1 MIMEIKPLK
10 IGNLVAKLP
19 IIQGGMGVG
28 VSLSK
33 LAGAVARCGGIG
45 VISAA
50 QPGYKEE
57 DFLKNNLE
65 ANVRALKNHI
75 KKAKEISNGGIIGVN
90 IMVAMERYD
99 KFVKAAID
107 GGADLIISGAGIPKD
122 LPKIAKGYGIK
133 LAPIVSSIKGAKLI
147 LRMWDKRVGVVP
159 DLIIVEGPRAG
170 GHLGFKND
178 EIEEKI
184 DCLEDEIIG
193 IVEAKKEYEEKYNKE
208 IPVIAAGGIFDGNDI
223 AKFLKLGASGVQMG
237 TRFVGTKECDA
248 SDEFKNAYVESTK
261 EDIVILKSPVG
272 MPGRGMNNKFIKT
285 LTTTGKIPIKRC
297 YDCLIPC
304 NPKDTPYCISEA
316 LINAAKGDLD
326 NGLVFCGSNAHR
338 VDKIVTVENLM
349 NELKEEILKA

>member
-1 MIMEIKPLK
+1 MDIKPLK
-10 IGNLVAKLP
+10 IGNLVSKLP

-33 LAGAVARCGGIG
+33 LAGAVAKCGGIG

-65 ANVRALKNHI
+65 ANVRALKEHI

-99 KFVKAAID
+99 KFVKAAIE

-122 LPKIAKGYGIK
+122 LPNIAKGYGIK

-147 LRMWDKRVGVVP
+147 LKMWDKRAGVAP
-159 DLIIVEGPRAG
+159 DMIVVEGPKAG

-184 DCLEDEIIG
+184 DCLEDEIVG
-193 IVEAKKEYEEKYNKE
+193 IVEVKKEYEEKYNKE
-208 IPVIAAGGIFDGNDI
+208 IPVIAAGGVYTGQDI
-223 AKFLKLGASGVQMG
+223 AKFMKLGAAGVQMG
-237 TRFVGTKECDA
+237 TRFVATEECDA
-248 SDEFKNAYVESTK
+248 SQAFKEYYVKSAK

-285 LTTTGKIPIKRC
+285 LTADGKIPIKRC

-304 NPKDTPYCISEA
+304 NPKDTPYCISQA
-316 LINAAKGDLD
+316 LINSAKGDLD
-326 NGLVFCGSNAHR
+326 DGLIFCGENAHR
-338 VDKIVTVENLM
+338 IEKIVPVA
-349 NELKEEILKA
+349 ELIDELCTGIKES

>member
-1 MIMEIKPLK
+1 MDIKPLK

-33 LAGAVARCGGIG
+33 LAGAVAKCGGIG

-57 DFLKNNLE
+57 DFIKNNLE
-65 ANVRALKNHI
+65 ANVRALKSHI

-99 KFVKAAID
+99 KFVKAAIE

-122 LPKIAKGYGIK
+122 LPVIAKGAGIK

-147 LRMWDKRVGVVP
+147 LKMWDKRANVAP
-159 DLIIVEGPRAG
+159 DMIVVEGPKAG

-184 DCLEDEIIG
+184 DCLEDEIVG
-193 IVEAKKEYEEKYNKE
+193 IVEVKKEYEEKYNKE
-208 IPVIAAGGIFDGNDI
+208 IPVIAAGGIFTGYDI
-223 AKFLKLGASGVQMG
+223 AKFMKLGAAGVQMG
-237 TRFVGTKECDA
+237 TRFVGTEECDA
-248 SDEFKNAYVESTK
+248 GDEFKNYYVNSTK

-285 LTTTGKIPIKRC
+285 LTTEGNIPVKKC

-304 NPKDTPYCISEA
+304 NPKSTPYCISQA
-316 LINAAKGDLD
+316 LINSVQGNLD
-326 NGLVFCGSNAHR
+326 NGLIFCGENAHR
-338 VDKIVTVENLM
+338 VDKIVKVEELI
-349 NELKEEILKA
+349 NELKSEILEA

>member
-1 MIMEIKPLK
+1 MDIKPLK

-33 LAGAVARCGGIG
+33 LAGAVAKCGGIG

-50 QPGYKEE
+50 QPGYNEE
-57 DFLKNNLE
+57 DFIKNNLE

-99 KFVKAAID
+99 KFVKAAIE

-122 LPKIAKGYGIK
+122 LPVIAKGAGIK

-147 LRMWDKRVGVVP
+147 LKMWDKRAGVAP
-159 DLIIVEGPRAG
+159 DMIVVEGPKAG
-170 GHLGFKND
+170 GHLGFKNN

-184 DCLEDEIIG
+184 ECLEDEIVG

-208 IPVIAAGGIFDGNDI
+208 IPVIAAGGIFTGYDI
-223 AKFLKLGASGVQMG
+223 AKFIKLGADGVQMG
-237 TRFVGTKECDA
+237 TRFVGTEECDA
-248 SDEFKNAYVESTK
+248 SDEFKNYYVNSTE

-285 LTTTGKIPIKRC
+285 LTTDGKIPIKRC

-304 NPKDTPYCISEA
+304 NPKDTPYCISQA
-316 LINAAKGDLD
+316 LINSAKGKLD
-326 NGLVFCGSNAHR
+326 EGLIFCGSNAHR
-338 VDKIVTVENLM
+338 VDKILKVEDLV
-349 NELKEEILKA
+349 NELKSEMLEA

>member
-1 MIMEIKPLK
+1 MDIKPLK

-33 LAGAVARCGGIG
+33 LAGAVAKCGGIG

-57 DFLKNNLE
+57 DFIKNNLE

-99 KFVKAAID
+99 KFVKAAIE

-122 LPKIAKGYGIK
+122 LPIIAKGAGIK

-147 LRMWDKRVGVVP
+147 LKMWDKRAGVAP
-159 DLIIVEGPRAG
+159 DMIVVEGPKAG
-170 GHLGFKND
+170 GHLGFKNN

-184 DCLEDEIIG
+184 ECLEDEIVG

-208 IPVIAAGGIFDGNDI
+208 IPVIAAGGIFTGYDI
-223 AKFLKLGASGVQMG
+223 AKFIKLGADGVQMG
-237 TRFVGTKECDA
+237 TRFVGTEECDA
-248 SDEFKNAYVESTK
+248 SDEFKNYYVNSTQ

-285 LTTTGKIPIKRC
+285 LTTNGKIPIKRC

-304 NPKDTPYCISEA
+304 NPKDTPYCISQA
-316 LINAAKGDLD
+316 LINSAKGKLD
-326 NGLVFCGSNAHR
+326 EGLIFCGSNAHR
-338 VDKIVTVENLM
+338 VDKILKVEELI
-349 NELKEEILKA
+349 NELKSEMLEA

>member
-1 MIMEIKPLK
+1 MDIKPLK

-33 LAGAVARCGGIG
+33 LAGAVAKCGGIG

-57 DFLKNNLE
+57 DFIKNNLE

-75 KKAKEISNGGIIGVN
+75 QRAKEISNGGIIGVN

-99 KFVKAAID
+99 KFVKAAIE

-122 LPKIAKGYGIK
+122 LPVIAKGAGIK

-147 LRMWDKRVGVVP
+147 LKMWDKRAGVAP
-159 DLIIVEGPRAG
+159 DMIVVEGPKAG

-184 DCLEDEIIG
+184 ECLEDEIVG
-193 IVEAKKEYEEKYNKE
+193 IVEVKKEYEEKYNKE
-208 IPVIAAGGIFDGNDI
+208 IPVIAAGGIFTGYDI
-223 AKFLKLGASGVQMG
+223 AKFMKLGADGVQMG
-237 TRFVGTKECDA
+237 TRFVGTEECDA
-248 SDEFKNAYVESTK
+248 SDEFKNYYVNSTE

-285 LTTTGKIPIKRC
+285 LTTDGKIPIKRC

-304 NPKDTPYCISEA
+304 NPKDTPYCISQA
-316 LINAAKGDLD
+316 LINSAKGKLD
-326 NGLVFCGSNAHR
+326 DGLIFCGSNAHR
-338 VDKIVTVENLM
+338 VNKIVKVEELI
-349 NELKEEILKA
+349 NELKSEILEA

>member
-1 MIMEIKPLK
+1 MDIKPLK

-33 LAGAVARCGGIG
+33 LAGAVAKCGGIG

-65 ANVRALKNHI
+65 ANVRALKEHI

-99 KFVKAAID
+99 KFVKAAIE

-122 LPKIAKGYGIK
+122 LPNIAKGYGIK

-147 LRMWDKRVGVVP
+147 LKMWDKRAGVAP
-159 DLIIVEGPRAG
+159 DMIVVEGPKAG

-184 DCLEDEIIG
+184 DCLEDEIVG
-193 IVEAKKEYEEKYNKE
+193 IVEVKKEYEEKYNKE
-208 IPVIAAGGIFDGNDI
+208 IPVIAAGGVYTGQDI
-223 AKFLKLGASGVQMG
+223 AKFMKLGAAGVQMG
-237 TRFVGTKECDA
+237 TRFVATQECDA
-248 SDEFKNAYVESTK
+248 SEEFKNYYVKSTK

-285 LTTTGKIPIKRC
+285 LTATGKIPIKRC

-304 NPKDTPYCISEA
+304 NPKDTPYCISQA
-316 LINAAKGDLD
+316 LINSAKGDLD
-326 NGLVFCGSNAHR
+326 TGLIFCGENAHR
-338 VDKIVTVENLM
+338 VQKIVPVA
-349 NELKEEILKA
+349 ELIDELCAEIKES